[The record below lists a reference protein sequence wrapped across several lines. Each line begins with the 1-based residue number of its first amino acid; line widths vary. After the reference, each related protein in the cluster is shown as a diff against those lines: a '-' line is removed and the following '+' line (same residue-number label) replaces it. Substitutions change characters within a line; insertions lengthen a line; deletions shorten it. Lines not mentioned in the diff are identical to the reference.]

1 MYKYWTW
8 DFNSATDPGFH
19 PTGDPFDIPDEPL
32 QNNADSV
39 LQCVSGIKEY
49 SAPKE
54 IKAIHRVSRTAT
66 EWTFKWCGNQ
76 VEKGFTGEV
85 VPPCRYTEVIPVT
98 GGSEDG
104 AGTRDEGNRGAKQK
118 VTRDEG
124 EDSTESVRI
133 RAWLEC
139 LV

>member
-19 PTGDPFDIPDEPL
+19 PTGDPFGIPDEPL
-32 QNNADSV
+32 QNNADSA
-39 LQCVSGIKEY
+39 LQCVSGIEEY

-54 IKAIHRVSRTAT
+54 IKAIRRVSRIAK
-66 EWTFKWCGNQ
+66 ECTFKWCGNQ

-85 VPPCRYTEVIPVT
+85 VPPCRYTEVIPVS
-98 GGSEDG
+98 GGSEG
-104 AGTRDEGNRGAKQK
+104 IAGTRGEEDRGAEKN

-124 EDSTESVRI
+124 EVSRRSMRI
-133 RAWLEC
+133 RTWLEC